1 MKPKIINREVEIGGK
16 STKFYEV
23 FARKDS
29 NDVLS
34 HVGSIEAPNDDLAQV
49 RAWFIYDQ
57 YKWKEM
63 CVVPTDAIVTV
74 TEHDKRIKI
83 KEV

>member
-57 YKWKEM
+57 HKWKEM